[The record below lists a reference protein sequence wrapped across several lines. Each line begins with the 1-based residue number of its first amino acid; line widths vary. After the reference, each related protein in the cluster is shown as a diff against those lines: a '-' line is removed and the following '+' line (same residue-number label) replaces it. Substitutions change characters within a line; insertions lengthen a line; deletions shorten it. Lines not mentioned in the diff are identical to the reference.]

1 MKAISSSV
9 TYGLRTKSLIKCV
22 DNSGVKVLEVIGV
35 RGYKGRRRMK
45 PKAGVGS
52 MVFCKVYSGTEK
64 VRHQIFRAVVVRQKK
79 EFRRP
84 DGMRVHFE
92 DNAAVVIDEKGDP
105 KGSQIKG
112 PVAKEAVE
120 RFPTIGKIATIVV

>member
-1 MKAISSSV
+1 MKAISSKV

-22 DNSGVKVLEVIGV
+22 DNSGAKTLEIIGV
-35 RGYKGRRRMK
+35 KGYKGKRRMK
-45 PKAGVGS
+45 PKAGLGS
-52 MVFCKVYSGTEK
+52 LVFCKVKVGNEK
-64 VRHQIFRAVVVRQKK
+64 VRHQVWRAVIVRQKK

-84 DGMRVHFE
+84 DGTRVQFE
-92 DNAAVVIDEKGDP
+92 DNAAVIVDEKDDP

-112 PVAKEAVE
+112 PIAKEAVE

>member
-1 MKAISSSV
+1 MKAISSKV
-9 TYGLRTKSLIKCV
+9 TQALSTRSLLKCV
-22 DNSGVKVLEVIGV
+22 DNSGAKVLEIIGV
-35 RGYKGRRRMK
+35 KGFKGKRTAK
-45 PKAGVGS
+45 PRAGIGS

-64 VRHQIFRAVVVRQKK
+64 VRHEVHRAVVIRQKK

-84 DGMRVHFE
+84 DGMRVQFE
-92 DNAAVVIDEKGDP
+92 DNAAIIVDEKGEP

-120 RFPTIGKIATIVV
+120 RFPSVGKIATIVV